1 MRTNSDFARARELT
15 INLTLRELRGRYKR
29 SVLGWAWSMLNPLA
43 TVAIFGFVF
52 SRFLRVGPPVGDPSG
67 VHNFAAW
74 LVCGILFWN
83 FFAAG
88 LTGGMGSI
96 VANEGLVKKVYF
108 PREAL
113 VISAVASA
121 VVTLAIEVAVVSFV
135 LLLFGNVVFL
145 WLPVVAGLVLIQAAF
160 ALGLGL
166 LLSVINVQ
174 YRDMTYLVGILLQAW
189 FYATPVVYPIGI
201 IDQNGVQTIGL
212 FGHDVRITTILE
224 INPMTRFVECYR
236 DLLYDL
242 RFPPLGDVLYVTAVS
257 AVVLAIGW
265 TVFNRREPYLAEEM

>member
-1 MRTNSDFARARELT
+1 MRTNSDLARARELT

-52 SRFLRVGPPVGDPSG
+52 SRFLRIGPPVGDPSG
-67 VHNFAAW
+67 IHNFAAW

-121 VVTLAIEVAVVSFV
+121 VVTLAIEVAVVSVV
-135 LLLFGNVVFL
+135 LLFFGNVVFQ
-145 WLPVVAGLVLIQAAF
+145 WLPVVAGLILIQAAF
-160 ALGLGL
+160 TLGLGL
-166 LLSVINVQ
+166 LLSVVNVQ
-174 YRDMTYLVGILLQAW
+174 YRDMTYLIGILLQAW

-224 INPMTRFVECYR
+224 LNPMTRFVECYR
-236 DLLYDL
+236 DVLYDL
-242 RFPPLGDVLYVTAVS
+242 RFPPLGDVVYVSVVS

>member
-1 MRTNSDFARARELT
+1 MRTNSDLARARELT

-43 TVAIFGFVF
+43 TVAIFGVVF
-52 SRFLRVGPPVGDPSG
+52 SRFLKIGPPVGDPSG
-67 VHNFAAW
+67 IHNFAAW

-113 VISAVASA
+113 VISSVASA
-121 VVTLAIEVAVVSFV
+121 VVTLAIEVGVVSVV

-145 WLPVVAGLVLIQAAF
+145 WLPVVAGLIAIQAAF
-160 ALGLGL
+160 TLGLGL

-201 IDQNGVQTIGL
+201 VEGENFGL
-212 FGHDVRITTILE
+212 FGREVAIKTILE
-224 INPMTRFVECYR
+224 INPMTKFVECYR
-236 DLLYDL
+236 DVLYDL
-242 RFPPLGDVLYVTAVS
+242 RFPPLGDVLYLTAVS

-265 TVFNRREPYLAEEM
+265 AVFNRREPYLAEEM